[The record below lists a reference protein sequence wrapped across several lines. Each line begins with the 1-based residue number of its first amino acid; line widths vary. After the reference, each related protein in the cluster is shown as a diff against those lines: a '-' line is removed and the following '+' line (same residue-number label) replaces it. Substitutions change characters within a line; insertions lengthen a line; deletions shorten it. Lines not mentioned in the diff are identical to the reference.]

1 MELKEEQTIV
11 SLLDKDPELKKFY
24 DEHRELEKQL
34 AVLQHKHH
42 LSPDEEIEM
51 KKIQKLKLAGKDR
64 MMQILEKYRQSRAAA
79 L

>member
-11 SLLDKDPELKKFY
+11 SLLDKDPELKKCY
-24 DEHRELEKQL
+24 EEHREFEKKL
-34 AVLQHKHH
+34 ADFQHRQH
-42 LSPDEEIEM
+42 LTPEEEVEM

-64 MMQILEKYRQSRAAA
+64 IMEILGRHRQAGAA

>member
-1 MELKEEQTIV
+1 MEMKDEQAIV
-11 SLLDKDPELKKFY
+11 SLLERDPELKKFY

-34 AVLQHKHH
+34 AEFQHKHY
-42 LSPDEEIEM
+42 LSPEEEIEM

-64 MMQILEKYRQSRAAA
+64 MMQILEKYRNSRAVA

>member
-1 MELKEEQTIV
+1 MELKDEQTIV
-11 SLLDKDPELKKFY
+11 SLLEKDPELKKCY

-34 AVLQHKHH
+34 AEFQHKHH
-42 LSPDEEIEM
+42 LSPEEEIEM

-64 MMQILEKYRQSRAAA
+64 MMEILERYRNMGAVV